1 MKMKQVRH
9 EMERARTL
17 LEMIKKR
24 EKLKRDR
31 TQLLLDIFD
40 KQLDR
45 VLNGQVRILDTFAY
59 LYFKGA
65 YIFGRRT

>member
-31 TQLLLDIFD
+31 LQLLIDTFD
-40 KQLDR
+40 LQVQR
-45 VLNGQVRILDTFAY
+45 VLNGEVTSILIFVIS
-59 LYFKGA
+59 YF
-65 YIFGRRT
+65 